1 MNDEGTKIKYLED
14 CNEDV
19 LYWIREIFEDVSAN
33 LISQKFIDSLR
44 RLNKQFLK
52 LEIMH
57 DIDVVESC
65 FYRLKVTGVYGGL
78 KVL

>member
-1 MNDEGTKIKYLED
+1 MNDEGTTIKYIED

-65 FYRLKVTGVYGGL
+65 F
-78 KVL
+78 

>member
-1 MNDEGTKIKYLED
+1 MNDEGTTIKYLED

-52 LEIMH
+52 LEITH

-65 FYRLKVTGVYGGL
+65 F
-78 KVL
+78 

>member
-33 LISQKFIDSLR
+33 LTSQKFIDSLR

-65 FYRLKVTGVYGGL
+65 F
-78 KVL
+78 

>member
-1 MNDEGTKIKYLED
+1 MNDEGTTIKYLED

-65 FYRLKVTGVYGGL
+65 F
-78 KVL
+78 

>member
-1 MNDEGTKIKYLED
+1 MNDEGTTIKYLED

-57 DIDVVESC
+57 DIDVIESC
-65 FYRLKVTGVYGGL
+65 F
-78 KVL
+78 

>member
-1 MNDEGTKIKYLED
+1 MNDECTTIKYIED

-65 FYRLKVTGVYGGL
+65 F
-78 KVL
+78 

>member
-1 MNDEGTKIKYLED
+1 MARALHLKNMNDEGTTIKYLED

-52 LEIMH
+52 LEITH
-57 DIDVVESC
+57 DIDVAESC
-65 FYRLKVTGVYGGL
+65 F
-78 KVL
+78 

>member
-44 RLNKQFLK
+44 RLKKQFLK

-65 FYRLKVTGVYGGL
+65 F
-78 KVL
+78 

>member
-19 LYWIREIFEDVSAN
+19 LYWIREIFEGVSAN

-65 FYRLKVTGVYGGL
+65 F
-78 KVL
+78 

>member
-1 MNDEGTKIKYLED
+1 MNDESTKIKYLED

-44 RLNKQFLK
+44 RLNKQYLK
-52 LEIMH
+52 LEITH
-57 DIDVVESC
+57 DIDVAESC
-65 FYRLKVTGVYGGL
+65 F
-78 KVL
+78 